1 MAGPAAS
8 TPPQA
13 QTLPLAM
20 DTLPTP
26 TGPRLIWH
34 TEGEGLVRGGPLILG
49 MHGGGGGGRRFA
61 ERSGLIEA
69 FAALGNDIVFP
80 QANSHWSDGRTAL
93 EPGWEADR
101 AMFATLAE
109 MAGPRP
115 IAAVGV
121 SNGGM
126 FAQRLACEAD
136 PRIAVVVAVAA
147 ALPADYARRAPVGPP
162 VPVMLVQATEDR
174 LVRWGGG
181 EVPHVPGLS
190 VAGELLGADDTAGFW
205 LDRNRCTGAPRLR
218 QGRIGPYR
226 VEIYAWIGQG
236 DADVWRVVLRGAG
249 HRLLD
254 RDPEA
259 RLAGSLEELV
269 ARFVVWHV
277 DRTRLAGAAV

>member
-8 TPPQA
+8 PPSEA
-13 QTLPLAM
+13 RPPPLAL

-26 TGPRLIWH
+26 AGPRLIWH

-49 MHGGGGGGRRFA
+49 LHGGGGGARRFA

-69 FAALGNDIVFP
+69 FAALGNDILFP
-80 QANSHWSDGRTAL
+80 QANSHWADGRPVL

-101 AMFATLAE
+101 ALFATLAE

-115 IAAVGV
+115 VAAVGL

-126 FAQRLACEAD
+126 FAQRLACEAT
-136 PRIAVVVAVAA
+136 PRLAVAVGVAA
-147 ALPADYARRAPVGPP
+147 AVPADYARRAPAGPP

-174 LVRWGGG
+174 FVRWGGG

-236 DADVWRVVLRGAG
+236 EADVWRVVLRGAG

-277 DRTRLAGAAV
+277 DRARLLGEAI